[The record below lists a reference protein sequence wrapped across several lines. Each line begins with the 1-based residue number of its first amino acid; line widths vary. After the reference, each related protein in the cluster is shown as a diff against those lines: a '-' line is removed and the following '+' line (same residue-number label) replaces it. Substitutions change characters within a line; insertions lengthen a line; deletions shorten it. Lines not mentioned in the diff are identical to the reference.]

1 MKVMVSTRPASF
13 GAWEFRTADMDI
25 LPPGDAFDRELSLR
39 ELLGAYASDRLG
51 RHLTALLGDFRLSD
65 EQNRTVLESGSVA
78 ADAPA
83 IDVTLD
89 IEPVGRL
96 QAAASTE
103 ILKATAGLLEILLQ
117 SQMRYHMAS
126 RLHEE
131 QVSHDYQRLQQEH
144 AAVLRSELKYR
155 TLAAELEARVQEQV
169 ETLKTAERQL
179 YQAEKLASVGQLA
192 AGVAHEIN
200 NPIGFIRSNL
210 TSASAYVKDI
220 SGLCAAIASGDGKQI
235 VAAWNKAD
243 MEFLLDDF
251 QSLLQESI
259 VGADRVARIVSD
271 LKGFS
276 SIDQGQEERIDLNE
290 SIRTV
295 CNVAGNGI
303 QKKAQLVLDLGE
315 LPALQCQPGSIN
327 DVLLAM
333 LLNAAQAVGEQG
345 EIRISTAVENGD
357 ICVRISDN
365 GCGIAPENLS
375 RIFDPFFTTREV
387 GAGTGLGL
395 TVCRDIVRAHGGR
408 IGVESRVGAGTT
420 FTIHLPLKGR

>member
-1 MKVMVSTRPASF
+1 
-13 GAWEFRTADMDI
+13 MDA
-25 LPPGDAFDRELSLR
+25 LHSGDAFDRELSLR
-39 ELLGAYASDRLG
+39 ELLGVFASERLS
-51 RHLTALLGDFRLSD
+51 RHLAALLGGFRLYD
-65 EQNRTVLESGSVA
+65 EKNRTVLESGSVA
-78 ADAPA
+78 ADAPTVD
-83 IDVTLD
+83 IMLD
-89 IEPVGRL
+89 IEPIGRL
-96 QAAASTE
+96 QAAVNIET
-103 ILKATAGLLEILLQ
+103 LKAAVELVAILLQ

-131 QVSHDYQRLQQEH
+131 QVSHDYQRLQKEH
-144 AAVLRSELKYR
+144 AALLKSELKYR

-210 TSASAYVKDI
+210 TSASTYVKDI
-220 SGLCAAIASGDGKQI
+220 SGLRAAIASGDAKKI
-235 VAAWNKAD
+235 AAAWKTAD
-243 MEFLLDDF
+243 MDFLLEDF

-276 SIDQGQEERIDLNE
+276 SIDHGKEERIDLNE
-290 SIRTV
+290 SVRTV
-295 CNVAGNGI
+295 CNVAGSRI
-303 QKKAQLVLDLGE
+303 QQKAQLVLDLGE
-315 LPALQCQPGSIN
+315 LPALQCQPGHIN

-333 LLNAAQAVGEQG
+333 LFNAVQAVGEGG
-345 EIRISTAVENGD
+345 EIRISTAVEGGD
-357 ICVRISDN
+357 ICVRIADN

-408 IGVESRVGAGTT
+408 IEVESRVDAGTT

>member
-1 MKVMVSTRPASF
+1 
-13 GAWEFRTADMDI
+13 MDV
-25 LPPGDAFDRELSLR
+25 LLPGDAFDRELSLR
-39 ELLGAYASDRLG
+39 ELLGAFAAERLV
-51 RHLTALLGDFRLSD
+51 RHFAALLGDFRLYD
-65 EQNRTVLESGSVA
+65 EKNRMVLESGSVA
-78 ADAPA
+78 AEAPTV
-83 IDVTLD
+83 DVMLD

-96 QAAASTE
+96 QAAADSAA
-103 ILKATAGLLEILLQ
+103 LNAAAGLLAALFQ
-117 SQMRYHMAS
+117 SQKRYHMAA

-131 QVSHDYQRLQQEH
+131 QVSHDYQRLQKEH
-144 AAVLRSELKYR
+144 AALLKSELKYR
-155 TLAAELEARVQEQV
+155 TLAAELEARVQQQV
-169 ETLKTAERQL
+169 EALKIAERQL

-220 SGLCAAIASGDGKQI
+220 AGLRGAIASGDAARMT
-235 VAAWNKAD
+235 AAWKKAD
-243 MEFLLDDF
+243 MDFVLEDF
-251 QSLLQESI
+251 QSLLDESI

-276 SIDQGQEERIDLNE
+276 SIDHGKEERIDLNE
-290 SIRTV
+290 SVRTV
-295 CNVAGNGI
+295 CNVAGSRI
-303 QKKAQLVLDLGE
+303 QQKAKLVLDLGE
-315 LPALQCQPGSIN
+315 LPALQCQPGHIN

-333 LLNAAQAVGEQG
+333 LFNAVQAVGEGG
-345 EIRISTAVENGD
+345 EIRISTAVDGGD

-365 GCGIAPENLS
+365 GYGIAPENLS

-408 IGVESRVGAGTT
+408 IEVESRVGAGTT

>member
-1 MKVMVSTRPASF
+1 
-13 GAWEFRTADMDI
+13 MDA
-25 LPPGDAFDRELSLR
+25 LHSGDAFDRELSLR
-39 ELLGAYASDRLG
+39 ELLGAFASERLS
-51 RHLTALLGDFRLSD
+51 RHLAALLGGFRLSD
-65 EQNRTVLESGSVA
+65 EKNQTVLESGSVA
-78 ADAPA
+78 ADAPT
-83 IDVTLD
+83 IDVMLD

-96 QAAASTE
+96 QAAVNIET
-103 ILKATAGLLEILLQ
+103 LKAAADLVAILLQ
-117 SQMRYHMAS
+117 SQLRYHMAS

-131 QVSHDYQRLQQEH
+131 QVSHDYQRLQKEH
-144 AAVLRSELKYR
+144 AALLKSELKYR

-220 SGLCAAIASGDGKQI
+220 SGLRAAIASGDAKKIAG
-235 VAAWNKAD
+235 AWKAAD
-243 MEFLLDDF
+243 MDFLLEDF

-259 VGADRVARIVSD
+259 AGADRVARIVSD

-276 SIDQGQEERIDLNE
+276 SIDHGKEERIDLNE
-290 SIRTV
+290 SVRTV
-295 CNVAGNGI
+295 CNVAGSRI
-303 QKKAQLVLDLGE
+303 QQKAQLVLELGE
-315 LPALQCQPGSIN
+315 LPALQCQPGHIN

-333 LLNAAQAVGEQG
+333 LFNAAQAVGEGG
-345 EIRISTAVENGD
+345 EIRISTAVEGGD

-408 IGVESRVGAGTT
+408 IKVESRVGAGTT

>member
-1 MKVMVSTRPASF
+1 
-13 GAWEFRTADMDI
+13 MDA
-25 LPPGDAFDRELSLR
+25 LHSGDAFDRELSLR
-39 ELLGAYASDRLG
+39 ELLGAFASERLG
-51 RHLTALLGDFRLSD
+51 RHLASLLGDFRLYD
-65 EQNRTVLESGSVA
+65 EKNQTVLESGSVA
-78 ADAPA
+78 ADVPT
-83 IDVTLD
+83 IDIMLD

-96 QAAASTE
+96 QAAGNIET
-103 ILKATAGLLEILLQ
+103 LKAAAELVAILLQ

-131 QVSHDYQRLQQEH
+131 QVSHDYQRLQKEH
-144 AAVLRSELKYR
+144 AALLKSELKYR

-220 SGLCAAIASGDGKQI
+220 SGLRAAIASGDAKKI
-235 VAAWNKAD
+235 AAAWKTAD
-243 MEFLLDDF
+243 MDFLLEDF

-276 SIDQGQEERIDLNE
+276 SIDHGKEERIDLNE
-290 SIRTV
+290 SVRTV
-295 CNVAGNGI
+295 CNVAGSRI
-303 QKKAQLVLDLGE
+303 QQKAQLVLELGE
-315 LPALQCQPGSIN
+315 LPALQCQPGHIN

-333 LLNAAQAVGEQG
+333 LFNATQAVGEGG
-345 EIRISTAVENGD
+345 EIRISTAVEGGD

-408 IGVESRVGAGTT
+408 IEVESRVGAGTT

>member
-1 MKVMVSTRPASF
+1 MVLMRPDSS
-13 GAWEFRTADMDI
+13 GAWEFRVSEMDT

-39 ELLGAYASDRLG
+39 ELLGAFASDRLV
-51 RHLTALLGDFRLSD
+51 RHLAAFLGDFRLVD
-65 EQNRTVLESGSVA
+65 EHNQIVLESGSAA
-78 ADAPA
+78 ADAPI
-83 IDVTLD
+83 IDIMLD

-96 QAAASTE
+96 QASAT
-103 ILKATAGLLEILLQ
+103 IDMLKAAAGLMGVLLQ

-144 AAVLRSELKYR
+144 AALLKSELKYR

-169 ETLKTAERQL
+169 ETLKTTERQL
-179 YQAEKLASVGQLA
+179 YQSEKLASVGQLA

-210 TSASAYVKDI
+210 TSASAYLQDI
-220 SGLCAAIASGDGKQI
+220 SGLRAAIASGDPRKI
-235 VAAWNKAD
+235 TAAWNKAD
-243 MEFLLDDF
+243 MEFLLEDF

-276 SIDQGQEERIDLNE
+276 SIDHGKEERINLNE

-295 CNVAGNGI
+295 CNVASNRI
-303 QKKAQLVLDLGE
+303 QQKAQLVLDLGE
-315 LPALQCQPGSIN
+315 LPPLQCQPGHIN

-333 LLNAAQAVGEQG
+333 LFNAAQAVGEQG
-345 EIRISTAVENGD
+345 EIRISTAVEDGD

-375 RIFDPFFTTREV
+375 KIFDPFFTTREV
-387 GAGTGLGL
+387 GMGTGLGL
-395 TVCRDIVRAHGGR
+395 TICRDIVRAHSGR
-408 IGVESRVGAGTT
+408 IEVESRVGAGTT

>member
-1 MKVMVSTRPASF
+1 
-13 GAWEFRTADMDI
+13 MDA
-25 LPPGDAFDRELSLR
+25 LHSGDAFDRELSLR
-39 ELLGAYASDRLG
+39 ELLGAFASERLG
-51 RHLTALLGDFRLSD
+51 RPLAALLGGFRLYD
-65 EQNRTVLESGSVA
+65 EKNQAVLESGSVA
-78 ADAPA
+78 ADAMTVD
-83 IDVTLD
+83 IMLD

-96 QAAASTE
+96 QAAVNIET
-103 ILKATAGLLEILLQ
+103 LKAAADLVVILLQ
-117 SQMRYHMAS
+117 SQLRYHMAS

-131 QVSHDYQRLQQEH
+131 QVSHDYQRLQKEH
-144 AAVLRSELKYR
+144 AALLKSELKYR

-210 TSASAYVKDI
+210 TSASAYVKEI
-220 SGLCAAIASGDGKQI
+220 SGLRAAIASGDTKQI
-235 VAAWNKAD
+235 AVAWKTAD
-243 MEFLLDDF
+243 MDFLLEDF

-259 VGADRVARIVSD
+259 AGADRVARIVSD

-276 SIDQGQEERIDLNE
+276 SIDHGKEERIDLNE
-290 SIRTV
+290 SVRTV
-295 CNVAGNGI
+295 CNVAGSRI
-303 QKKAQLVLDLGE
+303 KQKAQLVLELGE
-315 LPALQCQPGSIN
+315 LPALQCQPGHIN

-333 LLNAAQAVGEQG
+333 LFNAVQAVGEGG
-345 EIRISTAVENGD
+345 EIRISTAVENGE

-408 IGVESRVGAGTT
+408 IEVESRVGAGTT

>member
-1 MKVMVSTRPASF
+1 
-13 GAWEFRTADMDI
+13 MDA
-25 LPPGDAFDRELSLR
+25 LHSGDAFDRELSLR
-39 ELLGAYASDRLG
+39 ELLGALASERLG
-51 RHLTALLGDFRLSD
+51 RHLAALLGDFRLYD
-65 EQNRTVLESGSVA
+65 EKKQAVLESGSVA
-78 ADAPA
+78 ADAMTVD
-83 IDVTLD
+83 IMLD
-89 IEPVGRL
+89 IEPVGCL
-96 QAAASTE
+96 QGAVNIEMLKAAAD
-103 ILKATAGLLEILLQ
+103 LVAILLQ

-144 AAVLRSELKYR
+144 AALLKSELKYR

-169 ETLKTAERQL
+169 EALKTAERQL

-220 SGLCAAIASGDGKQI
+220 SGLRAAMASGDARKI

-243 MEFLLDDF
+243 MEFLLEDF

-276 SIDQGQEERIDLNE
+276 SIDQGKEERIDLNE

-295 CNVAGNGI
+295 CNVAGNRI
-303 QKKAQLVLDLGE
+303 QQKAQLVLDLGE
-315 LPALQCQPGSIN
+315 LPALQCQPGHIN

-333 LLNAAQAVGEQG
+333 LFNATQAVGEQG

-365 GCGIAPENLS
+365 GCGIAQENLS

-387 GAGTGLGL
+387 GTGIGLGL
-395 TVCRDIVRAHGGR
+395 TVSRDIVRAHGGH
-408 IGVESRVGAGTT
+408 IEVESRVGAGTT
-420 FTIHLPLKGR
+420 FTVHLPLKGR

>member
-1 MKVMVSTRPASF
+1 
-13 GAWEFRTADMDI
+13 MDT

-39 ELLGAYASDRLG
+39 ELLGAFASDRLG
-51 RHLTALLGDFRLSD
+51 RHLVALLGDYRLCD
-65 EQNRTVLESGSVA
+65 EKNEVVLESGNTAV
-78 ADAPA
+78 DAPT
-83 IDVTLD
+83 IGIMLD
-89 IEPVGRL
+89 IEPIGRL
-96 QAAASTE
+96 QSSANIEMLKAAA
-103 ILKATAGLLEILLQ
+103 GLVEILLQ
-117 SQMRYHMAS
+117 SQMRYRMAS

-144 AAVLRSELKYR
+144 AALLKSELKYR
-155 TLAAELEARVQEQV
+155 TLAAELEARVQAQV

-210 TSASAYVKDI
+210 ISAIAYVKDI
-220 SGLCAAIASGDGKQI
+220 SGLRPAVASGDAKKI
-235 VAAWNKAD
+235 VAAWKTAD
-243 MEFLLDDF
+243 MDFLLEDF

-259 VGADRVARIVSD
+259 IGADRVARIVSD

-276 SIDQGQEERIDLNE
+276 SIEHGKEERIDLNE

-295 CNVAGNGI
+295 CNVAGSRI
-303 QKKAQLVLDLGE
+303 QQKAQLVLDLGE
-315 LPALQCQPGSIN
+315 LPALQCQPGHIN

-333 LLNAAQAVGEQG
+333 LFNATQAVGEQG
-345 EIRISTAVENGD
+345 EIRISTAVEDGD

-375 RIFDPFFTTREV
+375 KIFDPFFTTREV
-387 GAGTGLGL
+387 GTGIGLGL
-395 TVCRDIVRAHGGR
+395 TVSRDIVRAHGGH
-408 IGVESRVGAGTT
+408 IEVESRVGAGTT
-420 FTIHLPLKGR
+420 FTVHLPLKGR

>member
-1 MKVMVSTRPASF
+1 VDVLHS
-13 GAWEFRTADMDI
+13 
-25 LPPGDAFDRELSLR
+25 GDAFDREFSLR
-39 ELLGAYASDRLG
+39 ELLGAFASERLG
-51 RHLTALLGDFRLSD
+51 RHLAGLLGEFRLYD
-65 EQNRTVLESGSVA
+65 EKKQPILESGNVA
-78 ADAPA
+78 ADAPS
-83 IDVTLD
+83 IDVMLD

-96 QAAASTE
+96 QAAMGAGE
-103 ILKATAGLLEILLQ
+103 LQAAAGLVETLLQ
-117 SQMRYHMAS
+117 SQKRYHMAS

-144 AAVLRSELKYR
+144 AALLKSELRYR
-155 TLAAELEARVQEQV
+155 TLSEELGMRVQQQV
-169 ETLKTAERQL
+169 ETLKLAERQL

-210 TSASAYVKDI
+210 TSASAYVKQVAALR
-220 SGLCAAIASGDGKQI
+220 SAIASGDAARI
-235 VAAWNKAD
+235 AAAWKKAD
-243 MEFLLDDF
+243 MDFMLEDF
-251 QSLLQESI
+251 QALLEESI
-259 VGADRVARIVSD
+259 AGADRVARIVTD

-276 SIDQGQEERIDLNE
+276 SIERGKEERVELNE

-295 CNVAGNGI
+295 CNIAGNRI
-303 QKKAQLVLDLGE
+303 QQTARLVLELGE
-315 LPALQCQPGSIN
+315 LPPLQCQPGHIN

-333 LLNAAQAVGEQG
+333 LLNAVQAVDKDG
-345 EIRISTAVENGD
+345 EIRIATVKEGEEVC
-357 ICVRISDN
+357 IRIADN
-365 GCGIAPENLS
+365 GRGIPPENLS

-408 IGVESRVGAGTT
+408 IEVESQVGVGTT